1 MSETR
6 DLDPAAWWLG
16 ELKTIVREDLRMSD
30 VFAEK
35 VSEVILCGLRKRIGG
50 QEVYLPAEDKAKRN
64 EAIRA
69 FFNGRNM
76 DDVCKLYGVSPD
88 TVYRACK

>member
-1 MSETR
+1 MNDRR
-6 DLDPAAWWLG
+6 DLDPAAWWLS
-16 ELKTIVREDLRMSD
+16 ELKTIVREELQMSD

-35 VSEVILCGLRKRIGG
+35 VSEVILCGLRRRIGG

-64 EAIRA
+64 AQIRA

-76 DDVCKLYGVSPD
+76 DEVCRLYGVSPD